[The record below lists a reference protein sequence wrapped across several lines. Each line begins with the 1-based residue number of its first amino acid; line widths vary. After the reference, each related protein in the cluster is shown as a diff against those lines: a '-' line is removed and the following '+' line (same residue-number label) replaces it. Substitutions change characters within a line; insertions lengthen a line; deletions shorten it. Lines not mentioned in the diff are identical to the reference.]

1 MRIIGGEYRHR
12 TIQGPKGDDTTRPIT
27 DRVKQ
32 SVFDRLSV
40 LGVFEGPALDLFS
53 GTGSMGLESLSRGA
67 SHCTFIDRDRSA
79 RQILES
85 NIQEL
90 GCGDQS
96 TVLSA
101 DIAGGAWAT
110 MLMHQPMDVVFCDPP
125 YLMAREQMD
134 RVVRIIELCHP
145 ITDAGGVL
153 VLRTDEFAEP
163 QEIAGWKLAET
174 LTYGAMRVYMYY
186 RLADD
191 LESQVEEV
199 EAEQ

>member
-12 TIQGPKGDDTTRPIT
+12 TIKGPQGDQTTRPIT

-40 LGVFEGPALDLFS
+40 MGVFEGPCLDLFS
-53 GTGSMGLESLSRGA
+53 GTGSMGLESLSRGC
-67 SHCTFIDRDRSA
+67 SYCTFIDRDRSA
-79 RQILES
+79 REILES
-85 NIQEL
+85 NITEL
-90 GCGDQS
+90 DCGDRS

-101 DIAGGAWAT
+101 DIVGGAWAT

-145 ITDAGGVL
+145 ITDPGGVL
-153 VLRTDEFAEP
+153 MLRADEFAQA
-163 QEIAGWKLAET
+163 QEVAGWQLAEK
-174 LTYGAMRVYMYY
+174 LVFGAMRVFMYY
-186 RLADD
+186 RLA
-191 LESQVEEV
+191 
-199 EAEQ
+199 

>member
-12 TIQGPKGDDTTRPIT
+12 TIEGPKGDQTTRPIT

-32 SVFDRLSV
+32 SVFDRLAV

-85 NIQEL
+85 NIKML
-90 GCGDQS
+90 DCGDRS
-96 TVLSA
+96 TVVSA
-101 DIAGGAWAT
+101 DIVGGAWAM
-110 MLMHQPMDVVFCDPP
+110 MLSHQPMDVVFCDPP
-125 YLMAREQMD
+125 YLMARENMD
-134 RVVRIIELCHP
+134 RVARIIELCHP

-153 VLRTDEFAEP
+153 VLRTDEFAKP
-163 QEIAGWKLAET
+163 QEVAGWQLAET
-174 LTYGAMRVYMYY
+174 HEYGAMRVFMYY

-191 LESQVEEV
+191 ADISS
-199 EAEQ
+199 